1 MNLTKKNKTI
11 KILEIVV
18 LVLLVALLGAIVY
31 KQYIAKDDG
40 KDTPKPTTNETA
52 KLSDTDKNNILLV
65 LGLKDDG
72 YPKEIH
78 LDVPANADLN
88 PYNFQTIMLDV
99 KKTGDIKL
107 DDLSNEDIIKLIY
120 SYASNNNMIVN
131 KTAEIGVCNSQ
142 SDAGG
147 NGYCATITPET
158 YREIAALYGITKA
171 GAIVFDN
178 QLYQNNYYFTA
189 EGYTLTP
196 VTITDNITFEEG
208 KDLVK
213 VIYDIKVE
221 NTDNV
226 VTNNKAFTYTFKKDN
241 GEYVIANINIKDNL
255 AVDYGDV
262 PTESTESN
270 E

>member
-1 MNLTKKNKTI
+1 MEDAKKNKTI

-65 LGLKDDG
+65 LGLKDNG

-88 PYNFQTIMLDV
+88 PYNFQAIMLDV

-107 DDLSNEDIIKLIY
+107 DDLSNDELEKIIYGYAKSSSLTGNVSGSEYEHCEAGQGSCESLSFDNY
-120 SYASNNNMIVN
+120 SN
-131 KTAEIGVCNSQ
+131 
-142 SDAGG
+142 
-147 NGYCATITPET
+147 IT
-158 YREIAALYGITKA
+158 ALYGITKDGKA
-171 GAIVFDN
+171 LFTEDN
-178 QLYQNNYYFTA
+178 IYKTNYLFTFSGYFL
-189 EGYTLTP
+189 EP

-221 NTDNV
+221 NTDNA
-226 VTNNKAFTYTFKKDN
+226 VTNNKTFTYTFKKDN
-241 GEYVIANINIKDNL
+241 GEYVITNINIKDNL